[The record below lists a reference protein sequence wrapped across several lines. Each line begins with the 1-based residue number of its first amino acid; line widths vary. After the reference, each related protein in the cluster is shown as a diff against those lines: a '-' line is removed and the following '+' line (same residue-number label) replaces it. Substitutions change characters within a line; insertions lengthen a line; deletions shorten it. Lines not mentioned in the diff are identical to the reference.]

1 MCHWFY
7 VVCRL
12 SNSSALFASSM
23 SLCEFLDFIHLS
35 PRSSSHS
42 FITWFLRIAA
52 AAASDC
58 SSSIHLALFTVSS
71 SRLLPLNSLHPTIQQ
86 WLSCSCCFS
95 HSSIPQSVRLT
106 ISLVFTWGAM
116 DLWAPAADGDE
127 TGSSRCCS
135 PNVISWCSR
144 SYRRTHISCVRS
156 VLGKLRRKEIKGKEK
171 PGTRSWSRSAKCS

>member
-1 MCHWFY
+1 MPLILRTLS
-7 VVCRL
+7 VVYPTHLLCSLRL
-12 SNSSALFASSM
+12 CLYANFSIS
-23 SLCEFLDFIHLS
+23 FISRLVHLLIH
-35 PRSSSHS
+35 SSHDFS
-42 FITWFLRIAA
+42 VLPA

-58 SSSIHLALFTVSS
+58 SSSIHLALFTISS

-116 DLWAPAADGDE
+116 DMWAPAADGDE

-135 PNVISWCSR
+135 PNVIS
-144 SYRRTHISCVRS
+144 
-156 VLGKLRRKEIKGKEK
+156 
-171 PGTRSWSRSAKCS
+171 